1 MVSSTFRKDV
11 TVEHTRIF
19 IITAV
24 DTMYTRPGQAGQ
36 SASSKKQGEQV
47 SPLGKERLV
56 TDSSQESQLSS
67 GHSRGDRPPVKN
79 GHLRGFVSTYWT
91 WWFTITKGDTVGSVG
106 KIRMVNCCSAW
117 WKGKTGKCW
126 STCRGATSVGF
137 VSSCLS
143 RGWCWCWPLDTR
155 LMSARA
161 LFTSVSNFPS
171 SSNRDSGGP
180 T

>member
-1 MVSSTFRKDV
+1 MTACVCVSKVGKGDRNRQTLRPANLAQMVSSTFRKDV

-91 WWFTITKGDTVGSVG
+91 
-106 KIRMVNCCSAW
+106 
-117 WKGKTGKCW
+117 
-126 STCRGATSVGF
+126 
-137 VSSCLS
+137 
-143 RGWCWCWPLDTR
+143 
-155 LMSARA
+155 
-161 LFTSVSNFPS
+161 
-171 SSNRDSGGP
+171 
-180 T
+180 